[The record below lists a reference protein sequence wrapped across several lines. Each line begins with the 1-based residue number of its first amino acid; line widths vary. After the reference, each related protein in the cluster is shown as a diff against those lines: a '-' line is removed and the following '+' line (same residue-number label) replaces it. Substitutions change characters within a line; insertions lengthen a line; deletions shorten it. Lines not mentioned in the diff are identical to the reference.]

1 MAAAPNDIKLHKQS
15 QQLEL
20 VYSDG
25 RAFKLSAEFLRVLSP
40 SAEVRGHGTP
50 TLQVGKKNVSII
62 KVEPVGH
69 YAIKLTY
76 DDGHDS
82 GLYSWDYLLEL
93 CEAYEKY
100 WDEYL
105 KALHEAGK
113 SREPDA
119 VVISL
124 INPKELH

>member
-1 MAAAPNDIKLHKQS
+1 MTPTNIKLHKQS

-20 VYSDG
+20 MYGDQ
-25 RAFKLSAEFLRVLSP
+25 RCFKLSAEFLRVLSP

-50 TLQVGKKNVSII
+50 VLQIGKKNVCIT

-69 YAIKLTY
+69 YAIKLTF

-82 GLYSWDYLLEL
+82 GLYSWDYLSEL
-93 CEAYEKY
+93 CDHQEQY
-100 WDEYL
+100 WDGYL

-119 VVISL
+119 MVVNL
-124 INPKELH
+124 MDPGKLH

>member
-1 MAAAPNDIKLHKQS
+1 MTTPTSIKLHKQS

-20 VYSDG
+20 VYSSE
-25 RAFKLSAEFLRVLSP
+25 RSFKLSAEFLRVLSP
-40 SAEVRGHGTP
+40 SAEVRGHGKP
-50 TLQVGKKNVSII
+50 ILQFGKKKVSII

-69 YAIKLTY
+69 YAIKLTF

-82 GLYSWDYLLEL
+82 GLYSWEYLQNL
-93 CEAYEKY
+93 CEHYDKH

-105 KALHEAGK
+105 KTLHDAGK

-119 VVISL
+119 VVVNL
-124 INPKELH
+124 MDPKALH

>member
-1 MAAAPNDIKLHKQS
+1 MAAPTFIKLHKQS

-20 VYSDG
+20 VYSNESS
-25 RAFKLSAEFLRVLSP
+25 FKLSAEFLRVLSP

-50 TLQVGKKNVSII
+50 ILQFGKKNVSII

-69 YAIKLTY
+69 YAIKLTF

-82 GLYSWDYLLEL
+82 GLYTWEYLQNL
-93 CEAYEKY
+93 CEHYDKH

-105 KALHEAGK
+105 KMLHDAGK

-119 VVISL
+119 VVVNL
-124 INPKELH
+124 MDPAKLH

>member
-1 MAAAPNDIKLHKQS
+1 MTPTTIKLHKQS

-25 RAFKLSAEFLRVLSP
+25 RSFKLNAEFLRVLSP
-40 SAEVRGHGTP
+40 SAEVRGHGKP
-50 TLQVGKKNVSII
+50 VLQFGKKNVSVT

-69 YAIKLTY
+69 YAIKIIF

-82 GLYSWDYLLEL
+82 GLYSWEYLLNL
-93 CEAYEKY
+93 CEHQEKH

-105 KALHEAGK
+105 KTLHDAGK

-119 VVISL
+119 AVVNLMDPS
-124 INPKELH
+124 KLH